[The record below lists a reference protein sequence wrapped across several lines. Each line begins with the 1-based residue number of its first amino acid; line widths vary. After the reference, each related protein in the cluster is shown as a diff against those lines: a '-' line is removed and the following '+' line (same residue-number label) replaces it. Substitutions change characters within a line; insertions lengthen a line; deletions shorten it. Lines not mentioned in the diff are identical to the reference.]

1 MALESSYDLFL
12 PLVVISFLL
21 CLSRRDEDLVACGA
35 CTSCWFIT
43 TDMLLNMLFHV
54 THAPPARDDVITN
67 VNDELKKLLQ
77 PRSTHQ
83 LCDDVFLP
91 KCVAP
96 NPTRKP

>member
-1 MALESSYDLFL
+1 M
-12 PLVVISFLL
+12 
-21 CLSRRDEDLVACGA
+21 SRRGEDLVACGA

-54 THAPPARDDVITN
+54 THALPARDGEHTKL
-67 VNDELKKLLQ
+67 NDELKRLVQ

-96 NPTRKP
+96 NPTLKP